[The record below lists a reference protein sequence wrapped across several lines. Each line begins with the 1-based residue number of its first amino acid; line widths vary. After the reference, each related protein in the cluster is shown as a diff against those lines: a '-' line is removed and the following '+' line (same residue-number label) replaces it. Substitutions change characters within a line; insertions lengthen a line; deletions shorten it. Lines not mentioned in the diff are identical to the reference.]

1 LLLFYGAKGDIM
13 APATIFLSPVIV
25 SVPFLALSMMGN
37 TIIRAEGQA
46 TFAMVSMII
55 PALVNIALDFVFIKL
70 LDLGL
75 WSSLQ
80 PAFPI
85 SRLFFYS
92 WYFIYKTELKLQA
105 KDFKFHLPIIKE
117 ITSLSLFSRQGV
129 VSILAIILNH
139 TLYSYGGEHSIIV
152 YGIISKTLIFA
163 LFRSWNNTRIYSNC
177 WL

>member
-1 LLLFYGAKGDIM
+1 MDRSTAIAVVTVVFPITFLISSLGWPGVGGGSVLSRALGAKIVKAKLLLPINYDDLPFSIRFVILGFFLVESCCFYGAKGDIM

-75 WSSLQ
+75 YG
-80 PAFPI
+80 AAVATGIPI
-85 SRLFFYS
+85 SRLFF
-92 WYFIYKTELKLQA
+92 
-105 KDFKFHLPIIKE
+105 
-117 ITSLSLFSRQGV
+117 LFFGY
-129 VSILAIILNH
+129 I
-139 TLYSYGGEHSIIV
+139 
-152 YGIISKTLIFA
+152 
-163 LFRSWNNTRIYSNC
+163 
-177 WL
+177 

>member
-1 LLLFYGAKGDIM
+1 LLFYGAKGDIM

-75 WSSLQ
+75 YGAAVATGIS
-80 PAFPI
+80 I

-92 WYFIYKTELKLQA
+92 L
-105 KDFKFHLPIIKE
+105 
-117 ITSLSLFSRQGV
+117 V
-129 VSILAIILNH
+129 
-139 TLYSYGGEHSIIV
+139 LYI
-152 YGIISKTLIFA
+152 
-163 LFRSWNNTRIYSNC
+163 
-177 WL
+177 

>member
-1 LLLFYGAKGDIM
+1 M

-75 WSSLQ
+75 YGAAL
-80 PAFPI
+80 ATGI
-85 SRLFFYS
+85 SYFIFSFFIL
-92 WYFIYKTELKLQA
+92 WYIYKTELKLQA
-105 KDFKFHLPIIKE
+105 KDFKFHLPIKE
-117 ITSLSLFSRQGV
+117 ITSLSL
-129 VSILAIILNH
+129 VSFLDK
-139 TLYSYGGEHSIIV
+139 V
-152 YGIISKTLIFA
+152 
-163 LFRSWNNTRIYSNC
+163 
-177 WL
+177 

>member
-1 LLLFYGAKGDIM
+1 LLFYGAKGDIM
-13 APATIFLSPVIV
+13 APATIFLSPVV

-75 WSSLQ
+75 YGAAL
-80 PAFPI
+80 ATGI
-85 SRLFFYS
+85 SYFTSFLFIL

-105 KDFKFHLPIIKE
+105 KDFKFHLPLSKK
-117 ITSLSLFSRQGV
+117 SLP
-129 VSILAIILNH
+129 
-139 TLYSYGGEHSIIV
+139 
-152 YGIISKTLIFA
+152 
-163 LFRSWNNTRIYSNC
+163 
-177 WL
+177 

>member
-1 LLLFYGAKGDIM
+1 M

-70 LDLGL
+70 LDLVYG
-75 WSSLQ
+75 
-80 PAFPI
+80 AAVATGI
-85 SRLFFYS
+85 SYFVFSFIL

-117 ITSLSLFSRQGV
+117 ITSLSLVF
-129 VSILAIILNH
+129 
-139 TLYSYGGEHSIIV
+139 
-152 YGIISKTLIFA
+152 
-163 LFRSWNNTRIYSNC
+163 
-177 WL
+177 

>member
-13 APATIFLSPVIV
+13 APATIFLSPVV

-75 WSSLQ
+75 YGAAL
-80 PAFPI
+80 ATGI
-85 SRLFFYS
+85 SYFTSFLFIL

-117 ITSLSLFSRQGV
+117 ITPLAWSLSRQGV
-129 VSILAIILNH
+129 V
-139 TLYSYGGEHSIIV
+139 V
-152 YGIISKTLIFA
+152 F
-163 LFRSWNNTRIYSNC
+163 
-177 WL
+177 